1 MSLKLAVWHTE
12 KAISEKEAEGVYQKL
27 YEQQRVPIEQHVD
40 VYAFYNELTAR
51 YPEIDMLAEE
61 DIDASPWASSLDR
74 SGFHVI
80 MFILEDRA
88 EEVIPVVLELAERFG
103 LICFDP
109 QSKKVHLPSHL
120 RPVAAGPK
128 GSGSLHIVRTDD
140 GEPLPEY
147 QVGFEEYGASH
158 GPIKMEQMRG
168 DDELKNF
175 LTTDAGVEPAKVESA
190 LQELRAKGKA
200 SIPNLVLS
208 QRDLIVL
215 GLR

>member
-1 MSLKLAVWHTE
+1 MS
-12 KAISEKEAEGVYQKL
+12 IGGVND
-27 YEQQRVPIEQHVD
+27 QRSINPYPLTQFWVFERHN
-40 VYAFYNELTAR
+40 VYAFYNDLTAR

-175 LTTDAGVEPAKVESA
+175 LTTDAGIEPAKVDSA

-208 QRDLIVL
+208 QGDLIVL